1 MRKGEAGALEEE
13 SEGGSWPATG
23 RRLCAH
29 ARACVCLCVCVCV
42 CSQVVPAATVTSLH
56 DVVMWL

>member
-1 MRKGEAGALEEE
+1 MGLGLLQAAGCVR
-13 SEGGSWPATG
+13 T
-23 RRLCAH
+23 RVRV
-29 ARACVCLCVCVCV
+29 CVCVYVCV